1 MRAKIF
7 TSLILAVTVLSSCIH
22 EFPVTDYSFDFSGT
36 VVYDA
41 EADQHRLTLTC
52 NKRSCEE
59 IYNVVFHVDG
69 ENVIT
74 LTDMEGQTYNDW
86 FKASFSDTDSH
97 TYILSESPV
106 GSHVIQ
112 ITISTEGFCQ
122 SLEVPYE
129 VTRQKYDIHAEVST
143 VGTESSSVLMSLTKG
158 DPKYSYDVD
167 IHIDG
172 ESHIKQAIDFSGSP
186 ICTIALPKT
195 LRPHEHSL
203 TLYVSDNMTAKQ
215 YDIDFQEPIRHPEIP
230 ITLSHDKTTG
240 YHVATIGYNPYGI
253 RIDFGVFL
261 ELTGESSF
269 YHEEED
275 FWWRR
280 PEHKYITEKDER
292 TVSET
297 GSDCSVNLTDRDS
310 IAKKITS
317 QWETSYIWA
326 SHSTPGGGEDS
337 GEDYSYISGSQPA
350 FYHICKEVLAI
361 DITGENVPGI
371 TLKVTNEIGKMT
383 LNGNESTSG
392 TTSITL

>member
-203 TLYVSDNMTAKQ
+203 TLYVSDSMTAKQ

-230 ITLSHDKTTG
+230 TTLSHDKTTG

>member
-1 MRAKIF
+1 MRTRIL
-7 TSLILAVTVLSSCIH
+7 TSLILAVTALSSCIH
-22 EFPVTDYSFDFSGT
+22 EFPVTDYSFDFSGK

-59 IYNVVFHVDG
+59 IYNVAFHVDG

-86 FKASFSDTDSH
+86 FKASFSDTDSR
-97 TYILSESPV
+97 TYVLSEASV

-203 TLYVSDNMTAKQ
+203 TLFVSDGMTEKQ
-215 YDIDFQEPIRHPEIP
+215 YSIDFQEPIRHPEIP
-230 ITLSHDKTTG
+230 VTLSHDKTTG
-240 YHVATIGYNPYGI
+240 YHVAFIGYNPYDI
-253 RIDFGVFL
+253 RIDFKVFL
-261 ELTGESSF
+261 ELKGQSSF

-275 FWWRR
+275 FWWRS
-280 PEHKYITEKDER
+280 PEYKYITEKDER
-292 TVSET
+292 TLSET
-297 GSDCSVNLTDRDS
+297 GSDCSVNLTDRDG

-317 QWETSYIWA
+317 QWETSYIWS

-337 GEDYSYISGSQPA
+337 GEDYSYISGSTPA
-350 FYHICKEVLAI
+350 FYQIYYESFSI
-361 DITGENVPGI
+361 DISGEEVPGVS
-371 TLKVTNEIGKMT
+371 LVVTNKIGKMT
-383 LNGNESTSG
+383 LNGKESTSG

>member
-1 MRAKIF
+1 MKTRIL
-7 TSLILAVTVLSSCIH
+7 TTLILAVTALTSCIY

-59 IYNVVFHVDG
+59 TYNVVFHVDG

-86 FKASFSDTDSH
+86 FKASFSDTDSR
-97 TYILSESPV
+97 TYILSEASV

-203 TLYVSDNMTAKQ
+203 TLYVSDGMTAKQ
-215 YDIDFQEPIRHPEIP
+215 YDIDFQEPIRHPEIG
-230 ITLSHDKTTG
+230 ITLSHDKNG

-292 TVSET
+292 TLSEA
-297 GSDCSVNLTDRDS
+297 GSECSVNLTDRDG

-337 GEDYSYISGSQPA
+337 GEDYSYISGSTPA

-361 DITGENVPGI
+361 DITGEIVPGI
-371 TLKVTNEIGKMT
+371 TLKVTNEIGTMT
-383 LNGNESTSG
+383 LNGKESTSG

>member
-52 NKRSCEE
+52 NKLSCEE

-203 TLYVSDNMTAKQ
+203 TLYVSDGMTAKQ

>member
-1 MRAKIF
+1 MKTRIL
-7 TSLILAVTVLSSCIH
+7 TTLILAVTALTSCIY

-59 IYNVVFHVDG
+59 TYNVVFHVDG

-86 FKASFSDTDSH
+86 FKASFSDTDSR
-97 TYILSESPV
+97 TYILSEASV
-106 GSHVIQ
+106 GSHLIQ

-143 VGTESSSVLMSLTKG
+143 VGTESSSVLMSLIKG

-195 LRPHEHSL
+195 IRPLEHSL
-203 TLYVSDNMTAKQ
+203 TLYVSDGMTAKQ
-215 YDIDFQEPIRHPEIP
+215 YDIDFQEPIRHPGIR

-240 YHVATIGYNPYGI
+240 YHVATIGYNPYDI

-275 FWWRR
+275 FWWRS

-292 TVSET
+292 TLSEA
-297 GSDCSVNLTDRDS
+297 GSECSVNLTDRDG

-337 GEDYSYISGSQPA
+337 GEDYSYISGSTPA

-361 DITGENVPGI
+361 DITGEVVPGI

-383 LNGNESTSG
+383 LNGKESTSG

>member
-1 MRAKIF
+1 MKTRIL
-7 TSLILAVTVLSSCIH
+7 TTLILAVTALTSCIY

-59 IYNVVFHVDG
+59 TYNVVFHVDG

-86 FKASFSDTDSH
+86 FKASFSDTDSR

-106 GSHVIQ
+106 GSHLIQ

-167 IHIDG
+167 LHIDG

-203 TLYVSDNMTAKQ
+203 TLYVSDGMTAKQ
-215 YDIDFQEPIRHPEIP
+215 YDVDFQEPIRHPEIR

-292 TVSET
+292 TLSEA
-297 GSDCSVNLTDRDS
+297 GSECSVNLTDRDG

-350 FYHICKEVLAI
+350 FYHICKEVFAI

-383 LNGNESTSG
+383 LNGKESTSG